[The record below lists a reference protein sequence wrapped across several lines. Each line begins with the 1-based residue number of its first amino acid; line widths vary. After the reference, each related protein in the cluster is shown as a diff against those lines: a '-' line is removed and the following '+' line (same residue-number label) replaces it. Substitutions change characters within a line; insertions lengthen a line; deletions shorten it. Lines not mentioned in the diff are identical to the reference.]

1 MLAIKTFAQAKQ
13 TLLKL
18 TNDKWYR
25 FNVWLWHLR
34 KLLPVSLGQIIP
46 REMKMNRNLTRIRLF
61 SRKWNFSFRNQIF
74 DSGWQDL
81 KAREV
86 IFVPAWHSNDT
97 KICHL
102 VLSVWPGVARERDE
116 SVWESKVREL
126 RRVSWSARQGTDKEA
141 DEVKSDRDRFVK
153 HHTIKHLNINFKLC
167 LLIYEPN
174 NF

>member
-1 MLAIKTFAQAKQ
+1 MQKNIKLDQFSV
-13 TLLKL
+13 TL
-18 TNDKWYR
+18 KWVR
-25 FNVWLWHLR
+25 KNWRWMGFR
-34 KLLPVSLGQIIP
+34 KLPAVTHGQHCP
-46 REMKMNRNLTRIRLF
+46 REMNRNCNLTRIRLF
-61 SRKWNFSFRNQIF
+61 SVKRNISFPNQIF

-102 VLSVWPGVARERDE
+102 VMSVWPGVARERDE